1 MLPQLGHFSC
11 TYCTFAKFPMCLL
24 SNVLRDRNRYLYWLP
39 WTPCSFSDV
48 RGSVAYI
55 FYTLWQ
61 YLEFI
66 EEQLGPVCNV
76 VTLDCLPRPGYRLQT
91 SHNTKLPDDETNKM
105 YFSLAA
111 SCWAAHSFIFLNG
124 SKNEHHIIRVNTPLF
139 SADQL
144 PASLCVLTIEAAV
157 SPLQCH
163 CYVYCSSP
171 GIVKG

>member
-39 WTPCSFSDV
+39 WTPSPTAHISVSFSDV

-66 EEQLGPVCNV
+66 EEQLGPVRNV

-91 SHNTKLPDDETNKM
+91 SHNTKLPDGETNKM
-105 YFSLAA
+105 YIHHWLQAAGLHIHLSSLMAA
-111 SCWAAHSFIFLNG
+111 KMSIL
-124 SKNEHHIIRVNTPLF
+124 
-139 SADQL
+139 
-144 PASLCVLTIEAAV
+144 
-157 SPLQCH
+157 
-163 CYVYCSSP
+163 SS
-171 GIVKG
+171 G

>member
-1 MLPQLGHFSC
+1 MPSFLYS
-11 TYCTFAKFPMCLL
+11 LL

-39 WTPCSFSDV
+39 WTPSPCSFSDV
-48 RGSVAYI
+48 RGSVAVAYI
-55 FYTLWQ
+55 FYTLWK

-91 SHNTKLPDDETNKM
+91 SHNTKLPDGETNKM
-105 YFSLAA
+105 YIYSSLAT
-111 SCWAAHSFIFLNG
+111 SCWAAHSFIFLNS
-124 SKNEHHIIRVNTPLF
+124 SKHEHLIIRVNTPLF

-163 CYVYCSSP
+163 CYIYCSSP
-171 GIVKG
+171 RTVKG

>member
-11 TYCTFAKFPMCLL
+11 TYYTFAKFPMCRL

-39 WTPCSFSDV
+39 YGHRLQLPTYLWLFSDV
-48 RGSVAYI
+48 RVSVAYI

-91 SHNTKLPDDETNKM
+91 SHNTKLPDGETKK
-105 YFSLAA
+105 
-111 SCWAAHSFIFLNG
+111 CIFITGYKLLGCTF
-124 SKNEHHIIRVNTPLF
+124 IY
-139 SADQL
+139 L
-144 PASLCVLTIEAAV
+144 P
-157 SPLQCH
+157 
-163 CYVYCSSP
+163 
-171 GIVKG
+171 

>member
-1 MLPQLGHFSC
+1 MLRQLGHFRC

-39 WTPCSFSDV
+39 WTPSPCSFSDV

-66 EEQLGPVCNV
+66 EEQLGPVRNV

-91 SHNTKLPDDETNKM
+91 SHNTKLPDGETNKM
-105 YFSLAA
+105 YIHHWLQAAGLHIHLSSLMVAKL
-111 SCWAAHSFIFLNG
+111 SIL
-124 SKNEHHIIRVNTPLF
+124 
-139 SADQL
+139 
-144 PASLCVLTIEAAV
+144 
-157 SPLQCH
+157 
-163 CYVYCSSP
+163 SS
-171 GIVKG
+171 G